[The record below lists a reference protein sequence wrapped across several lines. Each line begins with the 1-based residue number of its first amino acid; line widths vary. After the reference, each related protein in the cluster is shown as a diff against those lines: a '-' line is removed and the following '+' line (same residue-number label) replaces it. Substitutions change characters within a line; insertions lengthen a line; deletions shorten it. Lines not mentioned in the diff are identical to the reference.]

1 MVLYSPSVLY
11 SPVPSPPACFGA
23 APSGVLG
30 VRGGIE
36 LESCV
41 LYSTGTCAHVHV
53 RVHVHVHVLVH
64 VRMAAYA
71 QHALSHAMRGGAQ

>member
-53 RVHVHVHVLVH
+53 RVHVRVHVHVHAHVRVHVHVHVH

-71 QHALSHAMRGGAQ
+71 

>member
-11 SPVPSPPACFGA
+11 SPVPA

-41 LYSTGTCAHVHV
+41 LYSTGTCVRVRVRV
-53 RVHVHVHVLVH
+53 RVHVHAC
-64 VRMAAYA
+64 MAAYA
-71 QHALSHAMRGGAQ
+71 